1 MLEREAKREKNLETR
16 AKELR
21 LAAKKAEAQASK
33 EKQGDDEEQEE
44 QKLKDVEREFFNL
57 ISQVFVLSKVVRFV
71 PRIQDVNLRIVCQ
84 PKSG

>member
-33 EKQGDDEEQEE
+33 EKQSDNEEAEEQR
-44 QKLKDVEREFFNL
+44 LKEIEREFFNL
-57 ISQVFVLSKVVRFV
+57 ISQVDENT
-71 PRIQDVNLRIVCQ
+71 PAA
-84 PKSG
+84 SGSAEDS